1 MGNSPSTSSNEGA
14 AVSLPSSIGPLWSNN
29 SDGQDNGNGPVS
41 SVIKFNLPK
50 YDKVYMKTRLSIPVD
65 NTSYLHLDCSN
76 KGLSLKSS
84 TSNSNNN
91 NSISSSHEEN
101 VAICKKGKRGGYD
114 IYKYEPVYPN
124 QVPSSSKKTLLF
136 LYARVN
142 TKGTVQLVND
152 EPNKPSYVIVN
163 GPKNS
168 NERSLVKIPK
178 PNAEEEPTN
187 VTANDDT
194 NDDDDIDGGDDDEAM
209 SETIAIWKYRDRANR
224 VEVFTDNESGGG
236 NSSMTA
242 FVFCLVVIAD
252 LMSVNSNMNQLGT
265 TAVIASL
272 RPF

>member
-14 AVSLPSSIGPLWSNN
+14 AVSLPSSIGPLWSSNN

-76 KGLSLKSS
+76 KGLVLKSS
-84 TSNSNNN
+84 CNIQNFRQ
-91 NSISSSHEEN
+91 EEEDI
-101 VAICKKGKRGGYD
+101 AICKKGKSGGYD
-114 IYKYEPVYPN
+114 IYKYEPVYQN
-124 QVPSSSKKTLLF
+124 QLPSTKKGFF

-142 TKGTVQLVND
+142 AKGTVQLVND
-152 EPNKPSYVIVN
+152 EPNKASYVIVN

-168 NERSLVKIPK
+168 HERSLVKIPK
-178 PNAEEEPTN
+178 ASTNEVTANVPTS
-187 VTANDDT
+187 ANDDT
-194 NDDDDIDGGDDDEAM
+194 NDDDGIDGGDDDEAM

-224 VEVFTDNESGGG
+224 VEVFTDNESGG

-242 FVFCLVVIAD
+242 LVFCLVVIAD